1 MRIWTLHPKYL
12 DTKGIVALWRE
23 ALLAQAVL
31 LGQTRGYTNHP
42 QLARFKAVADPVAAI
57 ASYLEVVAAD
67 AARRG
72 YRFDAS
78 KIAPVRFPGKISTSR
93 GQLDYEWR
101 HLRAKLQ
108 ARAPDVLATHR
119 GIERPTAHPLF
130 RIVAGGVADWEVV
143 TSTSRKPSAPA
154 RRAGS

>member
-12 DTKGIVALWRE
+12 DAKGIVALWRE
-23 ALLAQAVL
+23 TLLAQAVL
-31 LGQTRGYTNHP
+31 LGRTRGYNNHP
-42 QLARFKAVADPVAAI
+42 QLNRFRAIADPVAAI
-57 ASYLEVVAAD
+57 ASYLEVVAAE

-72 YRFDAS
+72 YHFDAS
-78 KIAPVRFPGKISTSR
+78 KIVPARYPGRISTPR
-93 GQLDYEWR
+93 GQLDYEWQ

-108 ARAPDVLATHR
+108 ARAPDVLATYR
-119 GIERPTAHPLF
+119 DIERPTAHPLF

-143 TSTSRKPSAPA
+143 TSTSRKPSAPV